1 MNLKGRHFLSLQ
13 EFNGEE
19 LYYLISKGIEFKK
32 LSNIRKNKQ
41 LLAGKTIVLLFEK
54 PSTRTRISFEIGI
67 FQLGGN
73 SVYLSASEIQLSRGE
88 PIKDTARV
96 ISRYADGIVIRTFSQ
111 NDLKDFA
118 KFSSVPV
125 INGLTDRF
133 HPCQALADYLT
144 ILELKKRL
152 KGIKLAFVGDGNNVA
167 NSLLIGGTKL
177 GLDISIATPIGY
189 EIPSE
194 LIEEA
199 KNEKMVR
206 NNQIYLTNNPI
217 EACQK
222 ADVIY
227 TDVWVSMGQENDAHK
242 KVQDFQKFQVNKEL
256 IAAAKKDVIVM
267 HCLPAHRGEEITND
281 VLEKFQNV
289 IFEQA
294 ENRLHAQKALLYSL
308 VG

>member
-1 MNLKGRHFLSLQ
+1 M
-13 EFNGEE
+13 
-19 LYYLISKGIEFKK
+19 
-32 LSNIRKNKQ
+32 
-41 LLAGKTIVLLFEK
+41 
-54 PSTRTRISFEIGI
+54 
-67 FQLGGN
+67 
-73 SVYLSASEIQLSRGE
+73 
-88 PIKDTARV
+88 
-96 ISRYADGIVIRTFSQ
+96 
-111 NDLKDFA
+111 
-118 KFSSVPV
+118 
-125 INGLTDRF
+125 
-133 HPCQALADYLT
+133 ADYLT